1 MAARNWRTIDI
12 DALDPEGQLME
23 DELVDPDPRSPAD
36 ALNQARSKNQ
46 DVRSALQRCADVF
59 CVLVHA
65 DLLLF
70 RSTDQTLREPWRRHC
85 QIHLMGQ
92 RMQKRV
98 CVFHSRIHV
107 YCSLI
112 ESAPKTITLQTV
124 LSVLNTVRATD
135 IAKTVAS
142 LDPVTQDN
150 LMKYIYKGMASVEE
164 GGNCAT
170 LLNWHEKV
178 GN

>member
-1 MAARNWRTIDI
+1 
-12 DALDPEGQLME
+12 
-23 DELVDPDPRSPAD
+23 
-36 ALNQARSKNQ
+36 
-46 DVRSALQRCADVF
+46 
-59 CVLVHA
+59 
-65 DLLLF
+65 
-70 RSTDQTLREPWRRHC
+70 
-85 QIHLMGQ
+85 
-92 RMQKRV
+92 MQKRV
-98 CVFHSRIHV
+98 CVLHSRNHV
-107 YCSLI
+107 YYSLI

-178 GN
+178 GDQRLPGHAMPVVCSCALLHLRYPSMIIY